1 MQIYQEKKIAGFQIE
16 GKRIQL
22 LQITTE
28 EPPIINGTVCLGGIT
43 KWQVRMNRK
52 IILTTFSKD
61 QAQRKM
67 ASLITGEL
75 LQTKFTF

>member
-28 EPPIINGTVCLGGIT
+28 KPPVINGTICLGGIT
-43 KWQVRMNRK
+43 KWQVRSNRK
-52 IILTTFSKD
+52 VILTTISKD
-61 QAQRKM
+61 RAQRKL
-67 ASLITGEL
+67 ARIILEEL
-75 LQTKFTF
+75 LQTKLTF